1 MKAKYIHLALA
12 SLVLASCGATSSPA
26 SSPASGAESSATS
39 AIPAHDKAKTIE
51 NILAA
56 KTYRLDNFAHI
67 ESESSTPASSSA
79 PSIKV
84 TSIVESHDYFE
95 VHNNDGAYWDESN
108 TTTRMKLSD
117 YLAQMDMTLE
127 QFKAM
132 LPRMEAEG
140 MKLVID
146 EKNDLLTMTMGS
158 FDFSN
163 YKTYVFY
170 NADQKQYERYVYAPD
185 KEGGEICTF
194 NAYLLNR
201 ETGIVEAPTAVNE
214 LALYVLNQGTFNP
227 TECSYTIKNLDA
239 AKLPPMLQEGVGSFA
254 KGLTLTIKDNYP
266 EEMLLDIDFKA
277 FGMMM
282 DVPETATIKTLEYG
296 IAFDYKGPFLDWTG
310 KRAGIECESQ
320 HHGHA
325 QYDYYE
331 DGYLPYCPS
340 CNKYLADKQD
350 YAFDSVY
357 HVCEKSGRVDGLDL
371 DEEKSYAG
379 LIYADEEEGIE
390 YYAFAFENNK
400 KYGTK
405 WYATPFEAKIIK
417 EGAREDIE
425 IYNHFDEDASYRY
438 WPEQKALVVEKQIDE
453 DSIGNSCRKV
463 VKSNLSFYKN
473 VEIDMELVQEED
485 EWKLSNGTAL
495 AEALESMT
503 PAESIETLTPG
514 EHHENLRRVTYE
526 GEGCDVIYVAICD
539 DCGEEVEA
547 DVRPTNHAFEYGE
560 ILSYADFSALL
571 NEMKAYNQWEES
583 EIALIVKAT
592 CTECERTVLYVI
604 PSEYAEDGYYWMG
617 CENEWGDFDFISI
630 DDPLPNLNDAEGQP
644 IFPIVD

>member
-1 MKAKYIHLALA
+1 MKAKYVHLALA
-12 SLVLASCGATSSPA
+12 SLVLASCGAPSSPV
-26 SSPASGAESSATS
+26 SSPSSATPV
-39 AIPAHDKAKTIE
+39 ILAHDKAKTIE

-67 ESESSTPASSSA
+67 ESESSAPAGSSA
-79 PSIKV
+79 PSTKIA
-84 TSIVESHDYFE
+84 SIVENHSYFE
-95 VHNNDGAYWDESN
+95 VHNNDGAYWQESN
-108 TTTRMKLSD
+108 TATRMKLSD
-117 YLAQMDMTLE
+117 YLAQAGMTLE

-140 MKLVID
+140 MKFVID
-146 EKNDLLTMTMGS
+146 EKNDLLTMTLGS
-158 FDFSN
+158 FDFLN

-170 NADQKQYERYVYAPD
+170 NADLKQYERYVYAPD

-201 ETGIVEAPTAVNE
+201 ETGILEAPMGVNE
-214 LALYVLNQGTFNP
+214 LVLYALNQGTFNP
-227 TECSYTIKNLDA
+227 TECSYTIKDLDA
-239 AKLPPMLQEGVGSFA
+239 AELTPMLQEGLGSFT

-266 EEMLLDIDFKA
+266 EKMLLDIDFEA
-277 FGMMM
+277 FDMMM
-282 DVPETATIKTLEYG
+282 DIPETATITASEYG

-331 DGYLPYCPS
+331 DGYRPYCPS
-340 CNKYLADKQD
+340 CNKYLAEKQD

-357 HVCEKSGRVDGLDL
+357 HVCEKSGRVDGLGL
-371 DEEKSYAG
+371 DKEKSYAG

-390 YYAFAFENNK
+390 YYAFGFENNE
-400 KYGTK
+400 KYGNK
-405 WYATPFEAKIIK
+405 WYATTFEAKRIK
-417 EGAREDIE
+417 EDAREDIE
-425 IYNHFDEDASYRY
+425 IYTHFDEAATYRY
-438 WPEQKALVVEKQIDE
+438 WPEQKALVVEKQIGD

-473 VEIDMELVQEED
+473 VEINMELLQEEN
-485 EWKLSNGTAL
+485 EWQLSNGTAL
-495 AEALESMT
+495 TEALESMT
-503 PAESIETLTPG
+503 PAESIETLTPI

-526 GEGCDVIYVAICD
+526 GEGCGVIHVAICD

-547 DVRPTNHAFEYGE
+547 NVRPTNHTFEYGE

-571 NEMKAYNQWEES
+571 IEMEASNQWEES

-592 CTECERTVLYVI
+592 CTECESVVLYVI
-604 PSEYAEDGYYWMG
+604 TPEYADDGYYWMSY
-617 CENEWGDFDFISI
+617 EDEWGNFSFISI
-630 DDPLPNLNDAEGQP
+630 DDPLPNLNDAEGRP